1 MSLSSN
7 LETQGS
13 PIGTTT
19 VNVNRWESGLTSPS
33 LYFRQKLCELFGKS
47 AEELGLVLDPSELA
61 TQITTPL
68 VFLASSYADAE
79 KEVVL
84 NLKAALQARGIT
96 LWSSRQVQ
104 RQGTENPR
112 KVLQET
118 IRAAQVLL
126 LMVSP
131 QARSSRHIQEALQMA
146 KIYKRQICAVWI
158 DGEHWQE
165 CIPGDLGELY
175 AMIDAR
181 KRDDH
186 TLFNELIA
194 TLEPTWLSSKDTP
207 GPNSAPNELPG
218 PHSEPRNP
226 YKGLNAFLIFF
237 CPAVLFCPLCYHNQF
252 VIGKK
257 WGEIG

>member
-1 MSLSSN
+1 MNLTTVASLQGNCKVGNIRVRGHRTRKHRKQREQGGRNPPVKKTNTTMPNQLLRSQRK
-7 LETQGS
+7 LHYWTQS
-13 PIGTTT
+13 QVAEKIGTTT
-19 VNVNRWESGLTSPS
+19 VNVNRWESGLTSPG

-47 AEELGLVLDPSELA
+47 PEELGLVLDSSELA

-104 RQGTENPR
+104 RHGTENPR

-146 KIYKRQICAVWI
+146 KIYKRQICAV
-158 DGEHWQE
+158 
-165 CIPGDLGELY
+165 C
-175 AMIDAR
+175 M
-181 KRDDH
+181 
-186 TLFNELIA
+186 N
-194 TLEPTWLSSKDTP
+194 
-207 GPNSAPNELPG
+207 
-218 PHSEPRNP
+218 
-226 YKGLNAFLIFF
+226 
-237 CPAVLFCPLCYHNQF
+237 
-252 VIGKK
+252 
-257 WGEIG
+257 